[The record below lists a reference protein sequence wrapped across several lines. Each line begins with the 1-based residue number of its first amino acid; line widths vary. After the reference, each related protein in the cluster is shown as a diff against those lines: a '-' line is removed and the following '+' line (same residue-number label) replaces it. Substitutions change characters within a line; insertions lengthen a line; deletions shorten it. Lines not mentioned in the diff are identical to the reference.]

1 MKKTA
6 MAVVMAASVGL
17 IAGCSNDPQINA
29 AVGGLTG
36 AAVGTQIGSGSGR
49 TAAIL
54 GGAAVGTAV
63 GANTQINAPQ
73 QCTVDQRRR
82 GIC

>member
-1 MKKTA
+1 MKKIMTVTVFTA
-6 MAVVMAASVGL
+6 SFAAL
-17 IAGCSNDPQINA
+17 AACSNDPQINA

-54 GGAAVGTAV
+54 GGGAIGAAT
-63 GANTQINAPQ
+63 GAALTQPSHS
-73 QCTVDQRRR
+73 RY
-82 GIC
+82 